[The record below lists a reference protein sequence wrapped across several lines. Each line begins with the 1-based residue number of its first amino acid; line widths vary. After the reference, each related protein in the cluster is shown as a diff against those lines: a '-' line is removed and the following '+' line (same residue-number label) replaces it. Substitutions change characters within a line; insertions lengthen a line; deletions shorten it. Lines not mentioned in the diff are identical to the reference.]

1 MGWFDE
7 QIRLRKLNDEEMF
20 EDSFLDMA
28 GAVMGGKLQASLE
41 NSRVKT
47 KNAIDTI
54 LRSFHVRTREIPG
67 EVTELEDQLDYL
79 LDPQGIMRRVV
90 RLPAG
95 WYKDAAGSFLMIYKE
110 GQIPVAVMPSLIG
123 GYEFTDP
130 LTLKKRR
137 VNNETQKLFEEEAI
151 FFYKPFPQRKI
162 GIKDIL
168 VYMAMSRSM
177 TDYALIFITGAI
189 ITAIGAL
196 TPMFNKLAYGKVLSS
211 GQMPMLYGLMF
222 FMISAAIG
230 NVLFSTVS
238 NLITQAVQ
246 TKQTVAIEAAV
257 MMRVLSLPASF
268 FRRFSAGELYNRTQS
283 FTDLCKLLA
292 SAVLSTGLT
301 SVFSLVYITQI
312 FHYTPALVVPSL
324 VITLITVVFSIVS
337 TLINTQVSRESMK
350 LAAQESGMNYAM
362 ITGIQKIKLAGA
374 EKRAFARWGRLYAKE
389 AEYLYN
395 PPMVIKMNSVISAAI
410 SLIGTVVMYSAA
422 ISSGV
427 TFDNYVAFTSS
438 YGFISGAFM
447 QLSSVALLIA
457 GIRPTL
463 EMVSPILEEEPE
475 TAEKKQT
482 VTSLSGNIELS
493 HVCFRYADNMPD
505 ILDDLSIRI
514 KPGEY
519 VAIVGETGCGKST
532 LIRILLGFE
541 KPRKGA
547 VFYDGRDLNS
557 LDLRSLRRHIG
568 VVIQNGKLM
577 MGSIYENITISAPW
591 LGMDDAWE
599 AAEAAGIAQD
609 IREMPM
615 GMQTMISEGQG
626 GVSGGQKQRL
636 LIARALAPKPKVLM
650 FDEATS
656 ALDNLTQK
664 KVTEAIT
671 SYNCTRIVIAHRL
684 STIQSCDRIL
694 LLRNGKIAEDGT
706 YDELIERQGFF
717 AELVERQRLD
727 TGEKKHRH
735 RHDVHRS
742 SDADLSG
749 DRDERRTYK
758 DHVYVPGGKNARPDR
773 ERDRKVRL
781 PGLLLSDRGGVHL
794 HAGPVEVSF
803 KASDLRGDRACAL

>member
-110 GQIPVAVMPSLIG
+110 GQIPVAVMPGLIG

-168 VYMAMSRSM
+168 VYMAMSRSV

-389 AEYLYN
+389 AEFLYN

-457 GIRPTL
+457 GIKPTL

-547 VFYDGRDLNS
+547 VFYD
-557 LDLRSLRRHIG
+557 
-568 VVIQNGKLM
+568 
-577 MGSIYENITISAPW
+577 
-591 LGMDDAWE
+591 
-599 AAEAAGIAQD
+599 
-609 IREMPM
+609 
-615 GMQTMISEGQG
+615 
-626 GVSGGQKQRL
+626 
-636 LIARALAPKPKVLM
+636 
-650 FDEATS
+650 
-656 ALDNLTQK
+656 
-664 KVTEAIT
+664 
-671 SYNCTRIVIAHRL
+671 
-684 STIQSCDRIL
+684 
-694 LLRNGKIAEDGT
+694 
-706 YDELIERQGFF
+706 
-717 AELVERQRLD
+717 
-727 TGEKKHRH
+727 
-735 RHDVHRS
+735 
-742 SDADLSG
+742 
-749 DRDERRTYK
+749 
-758 DHVYVPGGKNARPDR
+758 
-773 ERDRKVRL
+773 
-781 PGLLLSDRGGVHL
+781 
-794 HAGPVEVSF
+794 
-803 KASDLRGDRACAL
+803 

>member
-110 GQIPVAVMPSLIG
+110 GQIPVAVMPGLIG

-168 VYMAMSRSM
+168 VYMAMSRSV

-463 EMVSPILEEEPE
+463 EMVGPILEEEPE

-727 TGEKKHRH
+727 TGEKKPEGGEP
-735 RHDVHRS
+735 
-742 SDADLSG
+742 ADTEMSG
-749 DRDERRTYK
+749 EAE
-758 DHVYVPGGKNARPDR
+758 G
-773 ERDRKVRL
+773 
-781 PGLLLSDRGGVHL
+781 
-794 HAGPVEVSF
+794 
-803 KASDLRGDRACAL
+803 

>member
-110 GQIPVAVMPSLIG
+110 GKIPVAVMPGLIG

-168 VYMAMSRSM
+168 VYMAMSRSV

-727 TGEKKHRH
+727 TGEKKPEGGEP
-735 RHDVHRS
+735 
-742 SDADLSG
+742 ADTEMSG
-749 DRDERRTYK
+749 EAE
-758 DHVYVPGGKNARPDR
+758 G
-773 ERDRKVRL
+773 
-781 PGLLLSDRGGVHL
+781 
-794 HAGPVEVSF
+794 
-803 KASDLRGDRACAL
+803 

>member
-67 EVTELEDQLDYL
+67 EVTELEDQLDSL

-110 GQIPVAVMPSLIG
+110 GQIPVAVMPGLIG

-168 VYMAMSRSM
+168 VYMAMSRSV

-389 AEYLYN
+389 AEFLYN

-577 MGSIYENITISAPW
+577 MGSIFENITISAPW

-727 TGEKKHRH
+727 TGEKKPEGGEP
-735 RHDVHRS
+735 
-742 SDADLSG
+742 ADTEMSG
-749 DRDERRTYK
+749 EAE
-758 DHVYVPGGKNARPDR
+758 G
-773 ERDRKVRL
+773 
-781 PGLLLSDRGGVHL
+781 
-794 HAGPVEVSF
+794 
-803 KASDLRGDRACAL
+803 

>member
-1 MGWFDE
+1 
-7 QIRLRKLNDEEMF
+7 
-20 EDSFLDMA
+20 
-28 GAVMGGKLQASLE
+28 MGGKLQASLE
-41 NSRVKT
+41 SSRVKT

-110 GQIPVAVMPSLIG
+110 GQIPVAVMPGLIG

-168 VYMAMSRSM
+168 MYMAMSRSV

-727 TGEKKHRH
+727 TGEKKQ
-735 RHDVHRS
+735 
-742 SDADLSG
+742 DAGEEGEGGEPADTEMSG
-749 DRDERRTYK
+749 EAE
-758 DHVYVPGGKNARPDR
+758 G
-773 ERDRKVRL
+773 
-781 PGLLLSDRGGVHL
+781 
-794 HAGPVEVSF
+794 
-803 KASDLRGDRACAL
+803 

>member
-41 NSRVKT
+41 SSRVKT

-110 GQIPVAVMPSLIG
+110 GQIPVAVMPGLIG

-137 VNNETQKLFEEEAI
+137 VNNETHKLFEEEAI

-168 VYMAMSRSM
+168 VYMAMSRSV

-324 VITLITVVFSIVS
+324 LITLITVVFSVVS

-422 ISSGV
+422 IRSGV

-447 QLSSVALLIA
+447 QLSSVALLVA

-463 EMVSPILEEEPE
+463 EMVGPILEEEPE

-547 VFYDGRDLNS
+547 VFYDRRDLNS

-577 MGSIYENITISAPW
+577 MGSIFENITISAPW

-656 ALDNLTQK
+656 ALDNVTQK

-727 TGEKKHRH
+727 TGEKKQ
-735 RHDVHRS
+735 DAGEEGEGGEPGDPYEAEGGEPVDTEM
-742 SDADLSG
+742 SDEAEG
-749 DRDERRTYK
+749 
-758 DHVYVPGGKNARPDR
+758 
-773 ERDRKVRL
+773 
-781 PGLLLSDRGGVHL
+781 
-794 HAGPVEVSF
+794 
-803 KASDLRGDRACAL
+803 

>member
-7 QIRLRKLNDEEMF
+7 QIRLRKINDEELF
-20 EDSFLDMA
+20 EESFLDMA
-28 GAVMGGKLQASLE
+28 GAVMGKRLLASLE
-41 NSRVKT
+41 SHRVKT

-54 LRSFHVRTREIPG
+54 LRSFHIRPREIPQ
-67 EVTELEDQLDYL
+67 EVTDLEDQLDYL
-79 LDPQGIMRRVV
+79 LDPHGIMRRVV
-90 RLPAG
+90 KLPPG
-95 WYKDAAGSFLMIYKE
+95 WYKDAAGPLLMILKE
-110 GQIPVAVMPSLIG
+110 DRTPVAVLPGILG

-130 LTLKKRR
+130 ATQKKCRIGE
-137 VNNETQKLFEEEAI
+137 ETQKLFEEEGI
-151 FFYKPFPQRKI
+151 CFYKPFPLRRL

-168 VYMAMSRSM
+168 VYMALSRSV
-177 TDYALIFITGAI
+177 TDYAMIFITGAI

-196 TPMFNKLAYGKVLSS
+196 TPMFNKLAYGKVLNS
-211 GQMPMLYGLMF
+211 GQLPMLYCLMF

-230 NVLFSTVS
+230 NILFSTVS
-238 NLITQAVQ
+238 NLITQPVH
-246 TKQTVAIEAAV
+246 TKKTVAIEAAV

-268 FRRFSAGELYNRTQS
+268 FRKFSAGELYNRTQS

-312 FHYTPALVVPSL
+312 VHYTPALVVPSL
-324 VITLITVVFSIVS
+324 VITIVTVVFSVAS
-337 TLINTQVSRESMK
+337 TLLNTEVARASMQ

-395 PPMVIKMNSVISAAI
+395 PPMIIKLNSVISAAI
-410 SLIGTVVMYSAA
+410 SLIGTIVLYSAA
-422 ISSGV
+422 INSSV
-427 TFDNYVAFTSS
+427 TYDNYVAFTSS

-447 QLSSVALLIA
+447 QLSSIALMIA

-475 TAEKKQT
+475 TSGKKQT
-482 VTSLSGNIELS
+482 VTSLGGNIELS

-541 KPRKGA
+541 KPRRGS
-547 VFYDGRDLNS
+547 VFYDGRDIGS

-568 VVIQNGKLM
+568 VVMQNGKLM
-577 MGSIYENITISAPW
+577 MGSIFENITISAPW
-591 LGMDDAWE
+591 LTLDDAWE

-626 GVSGGQKQRL
+626 GISGGQKQRL
-636 LIARALAPKPKVLM
+636 LIARALASKPRILIL
-650 FDEATS
+650 DEATS

-664 KVTEAIT
+664 RVTDAIT
-671 SYNCTRIVIAHRL
+671 SYNCTRLVIAHRL

-717 AELVERQRLD
+717 AELVDRQRLD
-727 TGEKKHRH
+727 TGERKAEQFAEGGEGAYEAEG
-735 RHDVHRS
+735 S
-742 SDADLSG
+742 EGTYEAEG
-749 DRDERRTYK
+749 DE
-758 DHVYVPGGKNARPDR
+758 N
-773 ERDRKVRL
+773 
-781 PGLLLSDRGGVHL
+781 
-794 HAGPVEVSF
+794 GPV
-803 KASDLRGDRACAL
+803 G

>member
-41 NSRVKT
+41 SSRVKT

-54 LRSFHVRTREIPG
+54 LRTFHVRTREIPE
-67 EVTELEDQLDYL
+67 EVTDLEEQLDYL
-79 LDPQGIMRRVV
+79 LDPQGIMRRMVK
-90 RLPAG
+90 LPRE
-95 WYKDAAGSFLMIYKE
+95 WYKDAAGSYLMIYKE
-110 GQIPVAVMPSLIG
+110 GQIPVAVMPGIFG

-130 LTLKKRR
+130 VTSKKRR
-137 VNNETQKLFEEEAI
+137 IDSETQKLFEEEAI

-168 VYMAMSRSM
+168 VYMTMSRSV

-211 GQMPMLYGLMF
+211 GQMPMLYGLIF

-230 NVLFSTVS
+230 NILFSTVS

-246 TKQTVAIEAAV
+246 IKQTVAIEAAV

-283 FTDLCKLLA
+283 FTELCKLLA

-312 FHYTPALVVPSL
+312 FHYTPALVAPSL
-324 VITLITVVFSIVS
+324 IITLVTVVFSIVS

-374 EKRAFARWGRLYAKE
+374 EKRAFARWGRLYAQE
-389 AEYLYN
+389 AQYLYN
-395 PPMVIKMNSVISAAI
+395 PPMVIKMNSVISTAI
-410 SLIGTVVMYSAA
+410 GLIGTVVMYSAA

-438 YGFISGAFM
+438 YGYISGAFM
-447 QLSSVALLIA
+447 QLSSVALMIA

-463 EMVSPILEEEPE
+463 EMVSPILEEAPE

-482 VTSLSGNIELS
+482 VTALGGNIELS

-505 ILDDLSIRI
+505 VLDDLSIKI
-514 KPGEY
+514 KQGEY

-547 VFYDGRDLNS
+547 VFYDGRDINS

-577 MGSIYENITISAPW
+577 MGSIFENITISAPW
-591 LGMDDAWE
+591 LRMDDAWE

-626 GVSGGQKQRL
+626 GISGGQKQRL

-684 STIQSCDRIL
+684 STIQSCDRVL

-706 YDELIERQGFF
+706 YDELIERRGFF

-727 TGEKKHRH
+727 TGEQK
-735 RHDVHRS
+735 
-742 SDADLSG
+742 ADSG
-749 DRDERRTYK
+749 GAGVGNGDTYEAEGEPA
-758 DHVYVPGGKNARPDR
+758 DTEAPDGAEGGAIVPGEAEG
-773 ERDRKVRL
+773 
-781 PGLLLSDRGGVHL
+781 
-794 HAGPVEVSF
+794 
-803 KASDLRGDRACAL
+803 

>member
-110 GQIPVAVMPSLIG
+110 GKIPVAVMPGLIG

-168 VYMAMSRSM
+168 VYMAMSRSV

-438 YGFISGAFM
+438 YGFISGALM

-727 TGEKKHRH
+727 TGEKKPEGGEP
-735 RHDVHRS
+735 
-742 SDADLSG
+742 ADTEMSG
-749 DRDERRTYK
+749 EAE
-758 DHVYVPGGKNARPDR
+758 G
-773 ERDRKVRL
+773 
-781 PGLLLSDRGGVHL
+781 
-794 HAGPVEVSF
+794 
-803 KASDLRGDRACAL
+803 

>member
-110 GQIPVAVMPSLIG
+110 GQIPVAVMPGLIG

-168 VYMAMSRSM
+168 VYMAMSRSV

-389 AEYLYN
+389 AQYLYN
-395 PPMVIKMNSVISAAI
+395 PPIVIKMNSVISTAI
-410 SLIGTVVMYSAA
+410 GLIGTVVMYSAA

-438 YGFISGAFM
+438 YGYISGAFM

-463 EMVSPILEEEPE
+463 EMVSPILKEAPE

-482 VTSLSGNIELS
+482 VTTLGGNIELS

-505 ILDDLSIRI
+505 VLDDLSIKIRS
-514 KPGEY
+514 GEY

-547 VFYDGRDLNS
+547 VIYDGRDINS

-577 MGSIYENITISAPW
+577 MGSIFENITISAPW

-599 AAEAAGIAQD
+599 AAEAAGIARD

-626 GVSGGQKQRL
+626 GISGGQKQRL

-694 LLRNGKIAEDGT
+694 LLRNGKITEDGT

-727 TGEKKHRH
+727 TGENKEAGGP
-735 RHDVHRS
+735 
-742 SDADLSG
+742 ADTEMSEEAEG
-749 DRDERRTYK
+749 
-758 DHVYVPGGKNARPDR
+758 
-773 ERDRKVRL
+773 
-781 PGLLLSDRGGVHL
+781 
-794 HAGPVEVSF
+794 
-803 KASDLRGDRACAL
+803 